1 MCSTTLNINN
11 ITGNLPPNS
20 GCLIAYSGG
29 ADSTA
34 LLHLFSKLENIT
46 AIHINHNINPNA
58 KSWENHCRKTCEQ
71 LGIELII
78 EQAQLP
84 DKSENS
90 CRIARYEFFRK
101 HLKENQILLTA
112 HHAQDQAETI
122 LLKLFRGSGLKGLSG
137 MEQYTDFAQG
147 KLYRPLLDISPQK
160 LRDYLVKNNINWIE
174 DDSNL
179 NNNYRRNFLRNQVF
193 PEILKQFPD
202 AIEKISQSG
211 KNLKTTYDWLNEL
224 SSSNTTSLK
233 LETLNN
239 TDKKYQSTLLYQW
252 LSQKNIPLPDKST
265 IQQIVHDFTN
275 AANDKNPHF
284 RNKYYQLIRF
294 RDEIFCIQNYQKID
308 EQQVYEWQSDEILEL
323 PNGCVTLQYLG
334 KKSLKFTIKFNQCGQ
349 KIKLSNRNITKS
361 VKNLFQE
368 NQVPP
373 WIKHNTPFI
382 YHNNQLISLGF
393 LWLNTKE
400 FENQF
405 NFIPANLVI

>member
-1 MCSTTLNINN
+1 MKIHVESPDMN
-11 ITGNLPPNS
+11 
-20 GCLIAYSGG
+20 
-29 ADSTA
+29 
-34 LLHLFSKLENIT
+34 FSENISKRT
-46 AIHINHNINPNA
+46 KFSSPLIMLRIKPKPFYSNYFEVQGSKDFPEWSNI
-58 KSWENHCRKTCEQ
+58 R
-71 LGIELII
+71 I
-78 EQAQLP
+78 LP
-84 DKSENS
+84 
-90 CRIARYEFFRK
+90 
-101 HLKENQILLTA
+101 
-112 HHAQDQAETI
+112 
-122 LLKLFRGSGLKGLSG
+122 
-137 MEQYTDFAQG
+137 QG

-294 RDEIFCIQNYQKID
+294 RDEIFCIKIIKKLTN
-308 EQQVYEWQSDEILEL
+308 SKSM
-323 PNGCVTLQYLG
+323 NGNLM
-334 KKSLKFTIKFNQCGQ
+334 KF
-349 KIKLSNRNITKS
+349 SNCQTVVEHCSI
-361 VKNLFQE
+361 
-368 NQVPP
+368 
-373 WIKHNTPFI
+373 
-382 YHNNQLISLGF
+382 
-393 LWLNTKE
+393 
-400 FENQF
+400 
-405 NFIPANLVI
+405 